1 MQHGSMQ
8 KARSATMLGWR
19 KPLNKKRK
27 TKEKDIGNGEWAK
40 GGGIEQ
46 HR

>member
-19 KPLNKKRK
+19 KPLKITKRK
-27 TKEKDIGNGEWAK
+27 DVEMGE
-40 GGGIEQ
+40 
-46 HR
+46 